1 MSYLYDV
8 RGEKLTDSRRR
19 VSISCIDHAFKL
31 LNTVDMN
38 LDENAR
44 RTLDEFMEMRRKLVD
59 QIETPQEKDS
69 LLPVPQTPEVKEKKE
84 KTSPENLL
92 IAEANE
98 TLDLAE
104 KQVLAHILVCFTL

>member
-1 MSYLYDV
+1 MYFF
-8 RGEKLTDSRRR
+8 RGNKLNDSKRR

-31 LNTVDMN
+31 LNTVDLN
-38 LDENAR
+38 LDEGAR
-44 RTLDEFMEMRRKLVD
+44 RTLDEFTEMRKKLVEQMESPEDKD
-59 QIETPQEKDS
+59 Q
-69 LLPVPQTPEVKEKKE
+69 LPAPTAPEITAGDAKKE

-104 KQVLAHILVCFTL
+104 KQVCLSS